1 MLSVLIIFLNNMTL
15 PKIGQM
21 LTSAIIDYVYLN
33 IFSTGKVI
41 GCVLFLI
48 GITLNAKFDEKYKQ
62 KQLKLC
68 NT

>member
-1 MLSVLIIFLNNMTL
+1 
-15 PKIGQM
+15 M

-48 GITLNAKFDEKYKQ
+48 GIILNEKFDEKYKQ